1 MDGVTLIVVNER
13 EGLENNDDTIEHVVV
28 DFDVMSN
35 LSVPCHESSISLLS
49 FMANRS
55 HRPSIVSKTR

>member
-13 EGLENNDDTIEHVVV
+13 EGLENNDDTIETVVE
-28 DFDVMSN
+28 DFDGMSN
-35 LSVPCHESSISLLS
+35 LSVPCRESSISLLS

-55 HRPSIVSKTR
+55 RCQSIVSKTR